1 MTYYLKKLEK
11 LGIRG
16 ASLRWFSSYLEG
28 RSQIVD
34 IDGQLSDLES
44 LTISILQGSILG
56 PILFLCFINDLP
68 NCTDLLTLLFADDTA
83 GLVSGPELRP
93 LIQKANLE
101 LQKIGTWF
109 RANKMAVNVSKTK
122 YIIFKPKCKR
132 ITLNRGEGVIF
143 NDNDI
148 DENDPSKIFELDRI
162 YDENPTV
169 ADKSFKL
176 LGVLL
181 DENLTFNYHCN
192 YVCTKLTQANFI
204 INKVKNILPKKALRT
219 LYYSLFHAHLLYCLP
234 IYICTPSKNVKK
246 IKLLQKKVIRSVC
259 NVSYTAHTE
268 PLFKD
273 LNILPLEK
281 LIIFTK
287 GMLTHAIVHKY
298 SPPALFNQWEFN
310 YERNHIELRNNND
323 MYIPRAVTDY
333 VKNMPYFSLA
343 MNWNNLPAEKSYP
356 NYLTFKLCLL
366 DHLKNNW

>member
-1 MTYYLKKLEK
+1 
-11 LGIRG
+11 
-16 ASLRWFSSYLEG
+16 
-28 RSQIVD
+28 
-34 IDGQLSDLES
+34 
-44 LTISILQGSILG
+44 
-56 PILFLCFINDLP
+56 
-68 NCTDLLTLLFADDTA
+68 
-83 GLVSGPELRP
+83 
-93 LIQKANLE
+93 
-101 LQKIGTWF
+101 
-109 RANKMAVNVSKTK
+109 MAVNVSKTK

-259 NVSYTAHTE
+259 NVSYTAHT
-268 PLFKD
+268 
-273 LNILPLEK
+273 
-281 LIIFTK
+281 
-287 GMLTHAIVHKY
+287 
-298 SPPALFNQWEFN
+298 
-310 YERNHIELRNNND
+310 
-323 MYIPRAVTDY
+323 
-333 VKNMPYFSLA
+333 
-343 MNWNNLPAEKSYP
+343 
-356 NYLTFKLCLL
+356 
-366 DHLKNNW
+366 